1 MVSFYYR
8 KRKKDFNMSYSEA
21 MAKHYQDK
29 RKDTNTNYQLEDAT
43 TYLFKKGVTVYSK
56 IKLDSNIFGRVKEII
71 RKNDNDC
78 DYFIDSPIYSDEF
91 MKERNKEIA
100 SAETVDELVAYLD
113 DLDESIKVIRA
124 DDYVEKGLGLE
135 QQVASDGIHLK
146 TYLYI

>member
-29 RKDTNTNYQLEDAT
+29 RKDTNTKHQLKYVN
-43 TYLFKKGVTVYSK
+43 TYFNKNFVTIHSNF
-56 IKLDSNIFGRVKEII
+56 KLDRDTLSLVKEII

-78 DYFIDSPIYSDEF
+78 DYFIDSPVYSDEF
-91 MKERNKEIA
+91 MKERNNKLA

-113 DLDESIKVIRA
+113 DLDECIEVIKS
-124 DDYVEKGLGLE
+124 DNHVEKGLGLE

>member
-1 MVSFYYR
+1 
-8 KRKKDFNMSYSEA
+8 MSYSEA

-29 RKDTNTNYQLEDAT
+29 RKDTNTKHQLKYVN
-43 TYLFKKGVTVYSK
+43 TYFNKNFVTIYFNKNFVTIHSNF
-56 IKLDSNIFGRVKEII
+56 KLDRDTLSLVKEII

>member
-1 MVSFYYR
+1 
-8 KRKKDFNMSYSEA
+8 MSYSEA

-29 RKDTNTNYQLEDAT
+29 QKDGNTKHQLKYVN
-43 TYLFKKGVTVYSK
+43 TYFNKNFVTIHSNF
-56 IKLDSNIFGRVKEII
+56 KLDRDTLSLVKEII

-113 DLDESIKVIRA
+113 DLDESIKVIRK

>member
-1 MVSFYYR
+1 
-8 KRKKDFNMSYSEA
+8 MSYSEA
-21 MAKHYQDK
+21 MAKNYQDK
-29 RKDTNTNYQLEDAT
+29 RKGINTNYQSKYENVF
-43 TYLFKKGVTVYSK
+43 LFKKGVTVYSK
-56 IKLDSNIFGRVKEII
+56 FKFDSDIIGRVKEII

-113 DLDESIKVIRA
+113 SLDEGIEVIRV
-124 DDYVEKGLGLE
+124 DNHMEQGLGLK
-135 QQVASDGIHLK
+135 QWVLSDGIHLK